1 MSRSSRNGKA
11 ELTSRQR
18 VLVSLIEALGGRIS
32 ATDFQKLLFLYVNE
46 VEAEPSFEFVP
57 YRFGCFSFGSY
68 AEKQRLIAAGLLE
81 DDETTWRLTEAG
93 KQYSRQPDLNALK
106 ISAFVRKYKKLRG
119 TPLVAEV
126 YRRYPYYAVR
136 SEVINE
142 VFPSLHDREKIDAAR
157 PPKRKPGLLTIGY
170 EGKTLETY
178 LNQLIKAGV
187 TILCDVRRNAISR
200 KYGFSGSTLSKACI
214 QVGILYVHLPG
225 LGIASSERQSLSK
238 KEDYAALFSVY
249 RKESL
254 PKHQAELDQI
264 QSWIVNE
271 KHRVALTCFERNPDD
286 CHRHCV
292 AEAIA
297 KRGVGLDALHL
308 P

>member
-1 MSRSSRNGKA
+1 MSRSSGNGKA

-46 VEAEPSFEFVP
+46 AEAEPSFEFVP
-57 YRFGCFSFGSY
+57 YRFGCFSFASY
-68 AEKQRLIAAGLLE
+68 AEKQRLIAAGLL

-119 TPLVAEV
+119 IPLVSEV
-126 YRRYPYYAVR
+126 YRRYPYYAIR
-136 SEVINE
+136 SEVIDE
-142 VFPSLHDREKIDAAR
+142 VLPSLHDREKIDAAR

-214 QVGILYVHLPG
+214 QVGILYLHLPG

-271 KHRVALTCFERNPDD
+271 KHRVALTCFERDPSD

-297 KRGVGLDALHL
+297 KRGVGLNALHL